1 MAPGVDRSSPVA
13 PVVAPVACS
22 SPVAAAP
29 VAPVDR
35 LSLVAPVDRA
45 CGSCRLLVS
54 SGSSSSNA
62 AKS

>member
-1 MAPGVDRSSPVA
+1 MAPVDRSSPAA
-13 PVVAPVACS
+13 PVVAPPVACL
-22 SPVAAAP
+22 SPVAAP